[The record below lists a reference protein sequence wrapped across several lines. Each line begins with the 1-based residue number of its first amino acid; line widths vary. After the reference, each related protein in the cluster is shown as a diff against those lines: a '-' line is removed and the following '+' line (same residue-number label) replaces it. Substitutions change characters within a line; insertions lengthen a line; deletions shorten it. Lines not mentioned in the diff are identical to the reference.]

1 MLNLPGP
8 LSGLL
13 LKCWGGHHALQVAD
27 CRVSPA
33 AIADVLVHR
42 CYDFQKPYVLRT
54 TGGKVL
60 GDGIL
65 FSEGD
70 VHKQQRKSL
79 NPAFGFRHIK
89 ELYPMFWDRSLRLIK
104 ALEEQGEHT
113 DSDSDK
119 YITVEVQEW
128 ASKATLSIIEEAA
141 LGIDTNA
148 IEDPKEPLG
157 LTYRTLLNPGKLS
170 KVVQFL
176 GLFFPAWLIGNI
188 ATPLNRAIERNAS
201 LVMDISGA
209 QKELIESPE
218 QDMNINP
225 NTVIATLVKSKQF
238 SPPEIVEQMRLV
250 LIAGHETTATALTWA
265 IYLLTQ
271 HPDMQK
277 RQVCP
282 FLTST
287 LCMTTLRPDVSPSQ
301 ANTR

>member
-1 MLNLPGP
+1 
-8 LSGLL
+8 
-13 LKCWGGHHALQVAD
+13 
-27 CRVSPA
+27 
-33 AIADVLVHR
+33 VLVHR
-42 CYDFQKPYVLRT
+42 CYDFEKPHVFT
-54 TGGKVL
+54 ATAAKVL

-65 FSEGD
+65 FAEGD

-89 ELYPMFWDRSLRLIK
+89 GLYPMFWDRSLRLIK

-128 ASKATLSIIEEAA
+128 ANKATLSIIEEAA
-141 LGIDTNA
+141 LGIDTNI
-148 IEDPKEPLG
+148 IEDPKEPLT

-170 KVVQFL
+170 KVIQFL
-176 GLFFPAWLIGNI
+176 GLFFPAWLIQNI
-188 ATPLNRAIERNAS
+188 PTPLNRAVKRNTS
-201 LVMDISGA
+201 IIMDITAA

-218 QDMNINP
+218 QDMNIHP
-225 NTVIATLVKSKQF
+225 NTVIATLVKSEQF
-238 SPPEIVEQMRLV
+238 SLPELMEQMRFV
-250 LIAGHETTATALTWA
+250 LLAGHETTATALTWA

-282 FLTST
+282 FLPST
-287 LCMTTLRPDVSPSQ
+287 LCMATLRAHVSPSQ
-301 ANTR
+301 ADTS